1 MKELIERLRNYDAIT
16 KMYPQV
22 SGVNKDTKTV
32 YAEAADAIEKLQA
45 MNDELEYTLAGV
57 MHSVDK
63 WLEADDFE
71 HDEVQR
77 AAIMR
82 EKVLQIIENKQAKI
96 KELKTENAKL
106 RKESDAAVACLE
118 IVEEQFDRGA
128 CHNDYAEQAI
138 AEWRGVQEGD
148 NHENI

>member
-45 MNDELEYTLAGV
+45 MNDELEYALAGV

-63 WLEADDFE
+63 WLEADDFDK
-71 HDEVQR
+71 DEVQR

-82 EKVLQIIENKQAKI
+82 EKTLQIVEKLQA
-96 KELKTENAKL
+96 ELKHTKSE
-106 RKESDAAVACLE
+106 RDAAVADAKELAKTL
-118 IVEEQFDRGA
+118 IYEECVFSVCGYCKKGDT
-128 CHNDYAEQAI
+128 CNDECDF
-138 AEWRGVQEGD
+138 EWRGAQDDE
-148 NHENI
+148 